1 MDGNGYSENPTPQR
15 SYEVGEVTVLKD
27 DPLSVDLT
35 MVPEVPTPTKVL
47 FPNTTCKR
55 LFAVGEVSLS
65 QVEPLSVDLTMV
77 PDSPTPTNLVV
88 SSVVVVV
95 VPEFSVE
102 SSFSSLQEMTV
113 KLKRKRERIMRRCF
127 IGFLIGYFRNT
138 LNIPQFR
145 GVSQESGDFT
155 WKVSDC
161 EELVGVTN
169 RR

>member
-1 MDGNGYSENPTPQR
+1 
-15 SYEVGEVTVLKD
+15 
-27 DPLSVDLT
+27 
-35 MVPEVPTPTKVL
+35 MVPEL
-47 FPNTTCKR
+47 
-55 LFAVGEVSLS
+55 
-65 QVEPLSVDLTMV
+65 
-77 PDSPTPTNLVV
+77 PTPTNLVV
-88 SSVVVVV
+88 SSVVVVVV

-155 WKVSDC
+155 WRVSDC
-161 EELVGVTN
+161 EGLVGGYSQEMMGFVFVGDYCFFPFTHFILMFPFLSN
-169 RR
+169 NERFQGLFPLNSPAHFLPSVKVNVP

>member
-1 MDGNGYSENPTPQR
+1 
-15 SYEVGEVTVLKD
+15 
-27 DPLSVDLT
+27 
-35 MVPEVPTPTKVL
+35 
-47 FPNTTCKR
+47 
-55 LFAVGEVSLS
+55 
-65 QVEPLSVDLTMV
+65 MV

-127 IGFLIGYFRNT
+127 IGFLIGS